1 MLLPFMRYRVRL
13 LSTSATEIPS
23 KLQRE
28 LIPAGCR
35 KWESNAVRGSVQRH
49 PALVLR
55 RNPFLEPIPAWLRDF
70 KTFQPISLIKVSSKV
85 FNAPIRIDIM
95 HRVVHWYRA
104 GLRAGTASTKH
115 RSDVRGST
123 RKLYRQKGTGRA
135 RAGSSRAPH
144 RRGGA
149 TCFGPK
155 PRDWSYTLPEKLRNL
170 GLRSALTAKFKQGEL
185 SFVSNAS
192 LALPSHKTKLLAS
205 MVSNVPSQR
214 LLLLHA
220 GEAKEN
226 LERAARNI
234 KRHITIMDVCKEPV
248 NVYHLLKRHFIV
260 MTESARKRY
269 ETLFE
274 RLPY

>member
-1 MLLPFMRYRVRL
+1 MLLPVVRYRVRL
-13 LSTSATEIPS
+13 LSTPVTGMPS
-23 KLQRE
+23 KFQKNLVSTACGEHQSSYV
-28 LIPAGCR
+28 G
-35 KWESNAVRGSVQRH
+35 GSANMH
-49 PALVLR
+49 PSLVPR

-70 KTFQPISLIKVSSKV
+70 KTFQPISIIKVSSKV

-170 GLRSALTAKFKQGEL
+170 GLRSALTAKFRQGEL
-185 SFVSNAS
+185 SFVSDAS
-192 LALPSHKTKLLAS
+192 LSLPNHKTKFLAS

-234 KRHITIMDVCKEPV
+234 RSHITIMDVCKEPV
-248 NVYHLLKRHFIV
+248 NVYHLLKKQFIV
-260 MTESARKRY
+260 MTESAKKRY
-269 ETLFE
+269 EALFE
-274 RLPY
+274 GLPY